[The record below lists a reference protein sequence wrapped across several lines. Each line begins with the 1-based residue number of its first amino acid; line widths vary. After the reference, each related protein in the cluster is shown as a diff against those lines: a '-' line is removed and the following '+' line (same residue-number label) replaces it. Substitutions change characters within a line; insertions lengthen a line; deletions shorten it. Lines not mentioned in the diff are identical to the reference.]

1 MLINPQHCDRLQS
14 FDFPSI
20 QEENLGSVNFSLSY
34 DLEQSLLTVR
44 LIQARDLIA
53 RDFSGTADPFCR
65 LCLLPNRKSQLQSRV
80 HKKTVNPEFEEEFI
94 FDVPG
99 TDLASKTL
107 EILMFD
113 YDQFSHDECVGQIQF
128 PLEQFNPADRVNYWK
143 GLSTYEKKTEV
154 CRRMFA

>member
-1 MLINPQHCDRLQS
+1 M
-14 FDFPSI
+14 
-20 QEENLGSVNFSLSY
+20 
-34 DLEQSLLTVR
+34 
-44 LIQARDLIA
+44 A

-80 HKKTVNPEFEEEFI
+80 HKKTLNPEFEEEFI
-94 FDVPG
+94 FDVPA
-99 TDLASKTL
+99 TELSSRTL

-128 PLEQFNPADRVNYWK
+128 PLEQFNPTEKGNYWK

-154 CRRMFA
+154 YDRKCSPRFFFAYCNTTIVIKTIIIIIINMFI